1 MGYEIIWTKK
11 ALSTFEKQIK
21 YLDENWSETE
31 IKNYV
36 GIVSS
41 FLKTLSQEPLAFRKS
56 IKLPNIHIAVVI
68 KQVSIVYRVK
78 PRKKVIELIT
88 FLDNRQNPRKTRW

>member
-41 FLKTLSQEPLAFRKS
+41 FLKTLNFAILF
-56 IKLPNIHIAVVI
+56 
-68 KQVSIVYRVK
+68 
-78 PRKKVIELIT
+78 
-88 FLDNRQNPRKTRW
+88 